1 MMFHLLTLFASW
13 CKNQDFLLGNE
24 IGVFKNTNLLKKSS
38 QVDLQLISTS
48 VLFNGVQYSLDGL
61 KQFSILSK
69 NYHNSEQIDSPLWR
83 KEINGTL
90 LVVVKNE
97 IGKIEHVSVQADG
110 KRADIVALNHG
121 NSTKPNYVND
131 HLYITISENDYDE
144 EVINQMTKNH
154 KDARKYYTG
163 SSDYKVSPD
172 EQIYKA
178 SKNNCSNM
186 RVVDVAIAFDSTLC
200 QSFGNSKE
208 QTERHIQAVIGLA
221 SQYYEPICLKLQIS
235 YMEGFCNPSDDPYY
249 NMVRSKTILEQFT
262 AMWRSKRESV
272 SRDVAHLLTG
282 NNFEKGV
289 LGKSYWYHC
298 QTKSS
303 CPDDF

>member
-131 HLYITISENDYDE
+131 HLHN
-144 EVINQMTKNH
+144 
-154 KDARKYYTG
+154 
-163 SSDYKVSPD
+163 
-172 EQIYKA
+172 
-178 SKNNCSNM
+178 
-186 RVVDVAIAFDSTLC
+186 
-200 QSFGNSKE
+200 
-208 QTERHIQAVIGLA
+208 LA
-221 SQYYEPICLKLQIS
+221 
-235 YMEGFCNPSDDPYY
+235 
-249 NMVRSKTILEQFT
+249 QFQK
-262 AMWRSKRESV
+262 MIMMK
-272 SRDVAHLLTG
+272 
-282 NNFEKGV
+282 K
-289 LGKSYWYHC
+289 
-298 QTKSS
+298 
-303 CPDDF
+303 